1 MKLVLQ
7 RVSEAEVRVEG
18 ETVGRIGAGIVVL
31 LGVGRGDTAADA
43 GKMAEKTARLR
54 IFEDEGGKM
63 NLSLL
68 DTAGEALVI
77 SQFTLYGDCRGGR
90 RPGFEH
96 AAPPETAEPLYEAYV
111 KRLRELGIPVR
122 TGRFR
127 KEMRVS
133 LSNEGPVT
141 FIIESERD
149 LAN

>member
-54 IFEDEGGKM
+54 IFEDGGGKM

-77 SQFTLYGDCRGGR
+77 SQFTLYGDCRRGR

-111 KRLRELGIPVR
+111 KRLREL
-122 TGRFR
+122 
-127 KEMRVS
+127 
-133 LSNEGPVT
+133 
-141 FIIESERD
+141 
-149 LAN
+149 